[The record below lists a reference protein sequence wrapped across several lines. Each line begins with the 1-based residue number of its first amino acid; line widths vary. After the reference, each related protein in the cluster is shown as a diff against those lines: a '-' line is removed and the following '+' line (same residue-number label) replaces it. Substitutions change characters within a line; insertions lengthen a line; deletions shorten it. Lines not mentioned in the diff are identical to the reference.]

1 MVLRLS
7 ARISARK
14 SEIKKETLMIST
26 EMSRQIK
33 KRFRPEKIS
42 SKKEFQIMRFGIIYI
57 LAQILFFGD
66 LL

>member
-42 SKKEFQIMRFGIIYI
+42 SKKEFQIMRF
-57 LAQILFFGD
+57 
-66 LL
+66 